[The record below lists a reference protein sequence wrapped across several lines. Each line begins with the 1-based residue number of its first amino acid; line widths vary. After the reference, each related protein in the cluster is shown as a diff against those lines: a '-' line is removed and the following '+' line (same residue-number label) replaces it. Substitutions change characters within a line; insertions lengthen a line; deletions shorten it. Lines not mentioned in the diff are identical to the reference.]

1 MIESDFVSGNVSK
14 GNATPTGAYGI
25 TYTEK
30 NATLRGENYETPVT
44 YWMPFAGNVGMH
56 DAYWR
61 SAFGGS
67 IYKTAGS
74 HGCINLPPSAA
85 KVVFENVS
93 KNYPVLVYEL
103 EGTEANANADQSAA
117 DAVDK
122 LITSIGKVTLDSKDA
137 IKIYERSSKGSTES
151 I

>member
-1 MIESDFVSGNVSK
+1 MIRILYREMYRK
-14 GNATPTGAYGI
+14 INATPTGAYGV

-61 SAFGGS
+61 SKFGGS
-67 IYKTAGS
+67 IYKYAGS
-74 HGCINLPPSAA
+74 HGCINLTAGS
-85 KVVFENVS
+85 
-93 KNYPVLVYEL
+93 
-103 EGTEANANADQSAA
+103 
-117 DAVDK
+117 
-122 LITSIGKVTLDSKDA
+122 
-137 IKIYERSSKGSTES
+137 RKGS

>member
-1 MIESDFVSGNVSK
+1 MID
-14 GNATPTGAYGI
+14 Y
-25 TYTEK
+25 EK
-30 NATLRGENYETPVT
+30 A
-44 YWMPFAGNVGMH
+44 
-56 DAYWR
+56 D
-61 SAFGGS
+61 
-67 IYKTAGS
+67 
-74 HGCINLPPSAA
+74 NLPPSAA

-137 IKIYERSSKGSTES
+137 IDKAQKAYDKLNKQGEKL
-151 I
+151 